1 MAYPYLAHFYLDVG
15 DKKMTLQPLT
25 TLENLQI
32 GDVFTMITPNFEDEI
47 IQFVGRNPMINNEEH
62 KSKSGYFATIY
73 GPKKCFI
80 LKEKDLKSKDTEY
93 YIGYDEKFALEKR
106 IEKIQNNLLAPLK
119 ERLLKLEDYE
129 ENKK

>member
-1 MAYPYLAHFYLDVG
+1 MELQRLTSLKDIKVG
-15 DKKMTLQPLT
+15 DC
-25 TLENLQI
+25 
-32 GDVFTMITPNFEDEI
+32 FTMITPDFEDEI
-47 IQFVGRNPMINNEEH
+47 IQFIGRNPMINNEEYRN
-62 KSKSGYFATIY
+62 KSGYFATIY

-80 LKEKDLKSKDTEY
+80 LEEEDLKSKDTEY

-119 ERLLKLEDYE
+119 ERLLELEDYE